1 METKLNLSYEGAD
14 EIQSLLSDAG
24 ASEGKR
30 LKIVLEATVSEMAE
44 DGAALIP
51 DSIITVESIESEED
65 EMEEDAGDAGDDETT
80 ETVPGM
86 VEVMEGREYKS

>member
-65 EMEEDAGDAGDDETT
+65 EMEEDAGDDETT

-86 VEVMEGREYKS
+86 VEVMEGREDKS